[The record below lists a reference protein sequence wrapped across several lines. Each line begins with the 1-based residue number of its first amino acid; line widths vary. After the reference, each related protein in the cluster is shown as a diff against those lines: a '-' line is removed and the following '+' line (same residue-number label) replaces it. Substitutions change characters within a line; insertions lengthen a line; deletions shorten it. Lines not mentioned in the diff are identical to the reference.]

1 MKRLA
6 ARSLTV
12 AWVSSSSL
20 RVDMS
25 SSKPRVDTLA
35 VCILERSTW
44 LLLIRRSYSRT
55 VLDKKGDFILE
66 AFAEAGAGGD

>member
-1 MKRLA
+1 
-6 ARSLTV
+6 
-12 AWVSSSSL
+12 
-20 RVDMS
+20 VDRS
-25 SSKPRVDTLA
+25 SSKPRVETFA

-44 LLLIRRSYSRT
+44 LLLIMRSYSRT